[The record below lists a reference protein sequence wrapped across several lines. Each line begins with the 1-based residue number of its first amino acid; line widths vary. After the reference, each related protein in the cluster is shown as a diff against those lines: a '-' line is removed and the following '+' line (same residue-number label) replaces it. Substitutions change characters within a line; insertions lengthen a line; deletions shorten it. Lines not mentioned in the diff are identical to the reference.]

1 MVNKGAI
8 GSIVGLAVLVAFLAV
23 GCGSGGS
30 GETVTKADFVR
41 QGNAVCGKWQQA
53 RGDAFREVNSK
64 FKPPVTQT
72 KREKAILFVLEP
84 YGDAIEGLKEL
95 DPPAGEEAKVEAMID
110 AAEEAFAQAKA
121 DPGSLISSGAAFSKS
136 NQLFESYGLKEC
148 KV

>member
-8 GSIVGLAVLVAFLAV
+8 RSIVGLAVLVALLVA
-23 GCGSGGS
+23 GCGGGS
-30 GETVTKADFVR
+30 DETVTKSDFVR

-64 FKPPVTQT
+64 FKPPVTQA

-110 AAEEAFAQAKA
+110 AAEEAFERAQA

-136 NQLFESYGLKEC
+136 NQLFEEYGLKEC